1 MNITLLK
8 SFNEVVTNKSI
19 SKAAKSLHISQPA
32 LSIQI
37 KALENQVGHQ
47 LLKRSNKGVE
57 VTEAGEIVYNHCQT
71 LIILGDNLLQ
81 EIEAMKDSSFYT
93 IKIGS
98 CSSMSQ
104 YALPCTVY
112 TFKEKYPNIDVLI
125 QTTSSNQVIEDLLN
139 YSIDIGFIEG
149 RTDHKEIVC
158 NEIMDSRLTLILPPG
173 KYYKENEKISI
184 EDFLKLP
191 FIFLAYDD
199 NTINKI
205 KTTLIKHNLDP
216 EKLNIMYKLD
226 SIESIKS
233 SVANGIGVSV
243 LPYFT
248 VKRELKV
255 GTLETKVVRDI
266 SFRDPFSIIYS
277 KTRTCKKEVQHF
289 LNFIDKYGKETF
301 CFPTS
306 KNDTKN

>member
-8 SFNEVVTNKSI
+8 SFHEVVTNKSI

-37 KALENQVGHQ
+37 KALEDQVGHQ
-47 LLKRSNKGVE
+47 LLKRSNRGVE
-57 VTEAGEIVYNHCQT
+57 VTESGEIVYNHCQT
-71 LIILGDNLLQ
+71 LITLGDNLLQ
-81 EIEAMKDSSFYT
+81 EIEDIKNSSLYT

-104 YALPCTVY
+104 YALPCTIY
-112 TFKEKYPNIDVLI
+112 TFKEEHPNIDLLV

-173 KYYKENEKISI
+173 KYYKGIENISI
-184 EDFLKLP
+184 EEFLELP
-191 FIFLAYDD
+191 FIFFAYDD

-205 KTTLIKHNLDP
+205 EAELIKSNINP
-216 EKLNIMYKLD
+216 KRMNIMYKLD

-248 VKRELKV
+248 VKREVRV
-255 GTLETKVVRDI
+255 GELETKAVRDS
-266 SFRDPFSIIYS
+266 SFRNPFSIIYP
-277 KTRTCKKEVQHF
+277 KTRTFKKEVHHF
-289 LNFIDKYGKETF
+289 LEFIDKYGKDTF

-306 KNDTKN
+306 PK